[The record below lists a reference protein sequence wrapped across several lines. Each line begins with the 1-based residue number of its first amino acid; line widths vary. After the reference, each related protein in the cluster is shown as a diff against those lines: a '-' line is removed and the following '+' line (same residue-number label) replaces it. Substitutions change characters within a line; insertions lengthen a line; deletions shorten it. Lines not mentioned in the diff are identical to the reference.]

1 MGNLLSQLASLLR
14 ERPNKFFDPQK
25 K

>member
-14 ERPNKFFDPQK
+14 ESPNKFFDPK
-25 K
+25 KK